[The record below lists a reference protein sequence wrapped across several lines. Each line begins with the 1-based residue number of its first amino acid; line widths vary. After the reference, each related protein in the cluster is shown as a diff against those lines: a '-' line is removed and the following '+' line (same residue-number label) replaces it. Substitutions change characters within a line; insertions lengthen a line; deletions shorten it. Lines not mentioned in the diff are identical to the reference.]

1 MLNKSFIAAIIAL
14 ACSALAFGLQ
24 LPTDWVSFSSPE
36 GRFSVGMP
44 KKPADDVKDVDS
56 VVGKLQLHSFTS
68 SSAAAFFMVSYGDY
82 PIEPAV
88 DRREKV
94 LDGVRDGVISGLD
107 GSSLLSETK
116 TTIDGHPGREFLA
129 KQTVDGDEL
138 IYAWHIYL
146 VGQRLYQVAAVA
158 KKPDSTA
165 PEITKFFNS
174 FRLTN

>member
-1 MLNKSFIAAIIAL
+1 MLKKASITLLVVIACCAI
-14 ACSALAFGLQ
+14 AFGFQ
-24 LPTDWVSFSSPE
+24 LPSDWVSFNSPE
-36 GRFSVGMP
+36 GRFSVSMP

-68 SSAAAFFMVSYGDY
+68 SNATAYFMVAYGDY
-82 PIEPAV
+82 PIEPTV

-94 LDGVRDGVISGLD
+94 LDGVRDGVVNGLD

-129 KQTVDGDEL
+129 KKTVDGDEL
-138 IYAWHIYL
+138 IYAWHVYL
-146 VGQRLYQVAAVA
+146 VGPRLYQVAAVA
-158 KKPDSTA
+158 KKADSTA